1 MMAKSI
7 NRHRMSHPAPLSRP
21 HGVRPKTGRI
31 HGVTAWGEAGGAVWG
46 NLGWRVY
53 KIEAVSILGSLQ
65 PEFPKFGPTSPN
77 QLAARLSS
85 LCLHISLKS
94 KSLFGGTSFRST
106 FCVQPYQYIFE
117 RVIKMA
123 MIVYTPEFMATG
135 RVVPPGKKKYQYGFI
150 GTSRLY
156 LECRAAANSVDTWY
170 VRLDGP
176 KGLKHKRLGTV
187 NDLHFAQAAVLATQ
201 LKTQHLV
208 SKKVDAHTAIADVQ
222 EQMTLERFFHDIY
235 MPQARIHK
243 RSHNKDESLFR
254 VRIGPKF
261 GHKLLGDITRREVQ
275 AFHHGLLSEGLAP
288 ATCNHH
294 VVLLRRFLSVAVSL
308 DMLQK
313 NVLRGIQLMPVDNL
327 RDVFLSP
334 EQTTR
339 FVEVLTTD
347 PNRSVCM
354 ALLFMLNTASRKME
368 TLKAKWSD
376 IDLENQLWYIPAANN
391 KSKRP
396 KTLPLSSGAIQI
408 LQLLESRGKSQY
420 VFPSPESGRPYT
432 TIARVFWRLRAKAG
446 LPENFRVHDLR
457 SSFSARYLGAGG
469 SIFSLSKLLGHQD
482 VRTTST
488 HYARL
493 SAKSLLEAANIG
505 AVAMPQLQ
513 SKAA

>member
-1 MMAKSI
+1 MK
-7 NRHRMSHPAPLSRP
+7 
-21 HGVRPKTGRI
+21 V
-31 HGVTAWGEAGGAVWG
+31 
-46 NLGWRVY
+46 
-53 KIEAVSILGSLQ
+53 
-65 PEFPKFGPTSPN
+65 F
-77 QLAARLSS
+77 
-85 LCLHISLKS
+85 
-94 KSLFGGTSFRST
+94 
-106 FCVQPYQYIFE
+106 
-117 RVIKMA
+117 
-123 MIVYTPEFMATG
+123 TPEFLATG
-135 RVVPPGKKKYQYGFI
+135 RVVPAGTSKIQYGVI
-150 GTSRLY
+150 GTPRLY
-156 LECRAAANSVDTWY
+156 LECRASPDSVDTWY

-176 KGLKHKRLGTV
+176 KGLIHKRLGTI
-187 NDLHFAQAAVLATQ
+187 NDLSVAQASKLAIQ
-201 LKTQHLV
+201 VKSQHLA
-208 SKKVDAHTAIADVQ
+208 SKKVEANAAIAEVQ

-243 RSHNKDESLFR
+243 RSFNKDESLFR

-261 GHKLLGDITRREVQ
+261 GHKPLSEITRRDVQ
-275 AFHHGLLSEGLAP
+275 AFHHGLLDEGLAP

-294 VVLLRRFLSVAVSL
+294 VVLMRRFLSVAVSL
-308 DMLQK
+308 DLIQK
-313 NVLRGIQLMPVDNL
+313 NVLRGIPLMPLDNL

-354 ALLFMLNTASRKME
+354 ALLFMLNTASRKSE

-376 IDLENQLWYIPAANN
+376 IDLENQLWYIPAVNN

-396 KTLPLSSGAIQI
+396 KTLPLSSGAIQV
-408 LQLLESRGKSQY
+408 LMLLDSRGKSEY

-469 SIFSLSKLLGHQD
+469 SIFSLQKLLGHQD
-482 VRTTST
+482 VRTTAN

-513 SKAA
+513 SLTT

>member
-1 MMAKSI
+1 L
-7 NRHRMSHPAPLSRP
+7 RGLQ
-21 HGVRPKTGRI
+21 TG
-31 HGVTAWGEAGGAVWG
+31 
-46 NLGWRVY
+46 
-53 KIEAVSILGSLQ
+53 
-65 PEFPKFGPTSPN
+65 FPKFGTTSPY
-77 QLAARLSS
+77 LLMVGLSVVYRFNS
-85 LCLHISLKS
+85 LS
-94 KSLFGGTSFRST
+94 KSMFCIAILKTNPLFGGTSIRAHL
-106 FCVQPYQYIFE
+106 CARINQYILG
-117 RVIKMA
+117 RIIDMA
-123 MIVYTPEFMATG
+123 MKVFTPEFMATG
-135 RVVPPGKKKYQYGFI
+135 RVVPAGLSKYQYGVI
-150 GTSRLY
+150 GTPRLY
-156 LECRAAANSVDTWY
+156 LECRASAGSLDTWY
-170 VRLDGP
+170 LRLDGP
-176 KGLKHKRLGTV
+176 NGLQHTRLGTI
-187 NDLHFAQAAVLATQ
+187 NDLNLAQACKLANQ
-201 LKTQHLV
+201 LKSEHRNRQ
-208 SKKVDAHTAIADVQ
+208 KVEAKAATIDVQ

-235 MPQARIHK
+235 MPQAKIHK
-243 RSHNKDESLFR
+243 RSFNKDESLFR

-261 GHKLLGDITRREVQ
+261 GHKLLSEISRREVQ
-275 AFHHGLLSEGLAP
+275 AFHHALLAEGLSP

-294 VVLLRRFLSVAVSL
+294 VVLLRRFLSVALSL
-308 DMLQK
+308 DMVQK
-313 NVLRGIQLMPVDNL
+313 NVLRGIPLMPVDNL
-327 RDVFLSP
+327 RDVFLTP

-347 PNRSVCM
+347 ANRSVCM

-376 IDLENQLWYIPAANN
+376 IDLENQLWYIPAVNN

-408 LQLLESRGKSQY
+408 LMLLDSRGKSEY

-469 SIFSLSKLLGHQD
+469 SIFSLQKLLGHSD
-482 VRTTST
+482 VRTTAT

-513 SKAA
+513 ATAG

>member
-1 MMAKSI
+1 MPMK
-7 NRHRMSHPAPLSRP
+7 
-21 HGVRPKTGRI
+21 V
-31 HGVTAWGEAGGAVWG
+31 
-46 NLGWRVY
+46 
-53 KIEAVSILGSLQ
+53 
-65 PEFPKFGPTSPN
+65 F
-77 QLAARLSS
+77 
-85 LCLHISLKS
+85 
-94 KSLFGGTSFRST
+94 
-106 FCVQPYQYIFE
+106 
-117 RVIKMA
+117 
-123 MIVYTPEFMATG
+123 TPEFMSTG
-135 RVVPPGKKKYQYGFI
+135 RVVPEGKAKIQYGVI

-156 LECRAAANSVDTWY
+156 LECRASADSVDTWY

-176 KGLKHKRLGTV
+176 KGLIHKRLGTV
-187 NDLHFAQAAVLATQ
+187 NDLTVAQASKLAAQ
-201 LKTQHLV
+201 VKSQHIV
-208 SKKVDAHTAIADVQ
+208 SKKIEAKSAIVDLQ

-243 RSHNKDESLFR
+243 RSFNKDESLFR

-261 GHKLLGDITRREVQ
+261 GHKLLSEISRREVQ
-275 AFHHGLLSEGLAP
+275 AFHHALLAEGLSP

-294 VVLLRRFLSVAVSL
+294 VVLIRRFLSVALSL
-308 DMLQK
+308 DMVQK
-313 NVLRGIQLMPVDNL
+313 NVLRGIPLMPVDNL
-327 RDVFLSP
+327 RDVFLTP

-347 PNRSVCM
+347 ANRSVCM

-368 TLKAKWSD
+368 ALKAKWSD
-376 IDLENQLWYIPAANN
+376 IDLENQLWYIPAVNN

-396 KTLPLSSGAIQI
+396 KTLPLSSGAIQV
-408 LQLLESRGKSQY
+408 LMLLDSRGKSEY

-446 LPENFRVHDLR
+446 LPENFRVHDMR

-469 SIFSLSKLLGHQD
+469 SIFSLQKLLGHQD
-482 VRTTST
+482 VRTTAN

-513 SKAA
+513 ETPG

>member
-1 MMAKSI
+1 MA
-7 NRHRMSHPAPLSRP
+7 
-21 HGVRPKTGRI
+21 V
-31 HGVTAWGEAGGAVWG
+31 V
-46 NLGWRVY
+46 
-53 KIEAVSILGSLQ
+53 
-65 PEFPKFGPTSPN
+65 EF
-77 QLAARLSS
+77 
-85 LCLHISLKS
+85 
-94 KSLFGGTSFRST
+94 
-106 FCVQPYQYIFE
+106 
-117 RVIKMA
+117 
-123 MIVYTPEFMATG
+123 TPEFMATG
-135 RVVPPGKKKYQYGFI
+135 RIVPSGKSKIQYGVL

-156 LECRAAANSVDTWY
+156 LECRATPESADTWY

-176 KGLKHKRLGTV
+176 KGLIHKRLGTV
-187 NDLHFAQAAVLATQ
+187 NDLSVSQACKLANQ
-201 LKTQHLV
+201 IKAEHRV
-208 SKKVDAHTAIADVQ
+208 SQPVRGAAAPEDAQ
-222 EQMTLERFFHDIY
+222 EQTTLERFFHDIY
-235 MPQARIHK
+235 MPQAKIHK
-243 RSHNKDESLFR
+243 RSFNKDESLFR

-261 GHKLLGDITRREVQ
+261 GHKLLSEISRREVQ
-275 AFHHGLLSEGLAP
+275 AFHHALLAEGLSP

-294 VVLLRRFLSVAVSL
+294 VVLIRRLLSVALSL
-308 DMLQK
+308 DMIQR
-313 NVLRGIQLMPVDNL
+313 NVLRGIPLMPLDNL

-347 PNRSVCM
+347 SNRSVCM

-396 KTLPLSSGAIQI
+396 KTLPLSSGAMQV
-408 LQLLESRGKSQY
+408 LMLLESRGKSEY

-469 SIFSLSKLLGHQD
+469 SIFSLQKLLGHSD
-482 VRTTST
+482 VRTTAT

-493 SAKSLLEAANIG
+493 SAKSLLEAANVG
-505 AVAMPQLQ
+505 AVDMPQLQ
-513 SKAA
+513 PKAA